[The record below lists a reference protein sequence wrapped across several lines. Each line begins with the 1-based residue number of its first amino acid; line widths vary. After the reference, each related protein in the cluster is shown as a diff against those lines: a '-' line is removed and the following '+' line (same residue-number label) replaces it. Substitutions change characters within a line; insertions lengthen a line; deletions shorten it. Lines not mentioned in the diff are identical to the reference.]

1 MSANLNGLISA
12 VRDWSNRETE
22 VLSDDTI
29 KRCIR
34 WAIDKAVRRLRI
46 VPMET
51 TATYTTVGT
60 GASNIRSEA
69 DIEGRTVSSILLPSD
84 LIEIISLSTVD
95 TAGGTV
101 RMFDTKADTRT
112 FFSPIAEQYS
122 ADILWTRKGER
133 IYMSSAFPAALET
146 SVELHYYRR
155 PADIDA
161 TYSVVPANFEAT
173 ASYVSLTADQSGA
186 AGTNE
191 AFFLI
196 KDSSDANVTNIANVF
211 TSGNTAT
218 TTSETTA
225 DAAQGI
231 YKFEGNAV
239 PNWFIDDNERL
250 VVYGALVEVFS
261 YLQEDDQ
268 VQKYMA
274 MFDREMKDLTYEEEQ
289 RNAKGGN
296 VQMNFNGGGLI

>member
-12 VRDWSNRETE
+12 VRDWSNRETD
-22 VLSDDTI
+22 VLSDATI

-60 GASNIRSEA
+60 GTTNIRSEA
-69 DIEGRTVSSILLPSD
+69 DIEGRSVSSILLPSD
-84 LIEIISLSTVD
+84 LIEIISLSTID
-95 TAGGTV
+95 TNGGTV

-133 IYMSSAFPAALET
+133 VYMSSAFPAALET

-161 TYSVVPANFEAT
+161 TYSVIPANYDTAAT
-173 ASYVSLTADQSGA
+173 YVSLTADQTGA

-191 AFFLI
+191 AFFVI
-196 KDSSDANVTNIANVF
+196 RDYSDSVVTNIADVF
-211 TSGNTAT
+211 NSGNTAEST
-218 TTSETTA
+218 NALAA
-225 DAAQGI
+225 DTAQGV
-231 YKFEGNAV
+231 YKFEGNAA
-239 PNWFIDDNERL
+239 PNWFIDENERL

-268 VQKYMA
+268 VQKYA
-274 MFDREMKDLTYEEEQ
+274 AQFDREIADLNYEERQ